1 MRIVATDQSD
11 PTAGQAVRS
20 IARPGPATF
29 AGQTAPRD
37 GILRR
42 MGMAAKARFAANKRL
57 EAKGVATNVGL
68 QLANIYTIAIGILLI
83 QFPASDLLKPISGA
97 LNYISLIA
105 SVFVQIMALIESYK
119 DYSGRARRMH
129 DCAVAI
135 SSLQQRLELDP
146 RNDWQTLEWYRGSYE
161 AVIKDADLNHDAID
175 YRCAQ
180 LEPAKLATRTRQHR
194 LAILRWRIAYFWNV
208 YGLTVTILL
217 SPWLL
222 GYGLIKLGL
231 G

>member
-1 MRIVATDQSD
+1 MS
-11 PTAGQAVRS
+11 
-20 IARPGPATF
+20 
-29 AGQTAPRD
+29 
-37 GILRR
+37 
-42 MGMAAKARFAANKRL
+42 MASKARFAANKRL

-83 QFPASDLLKPISGA
+83 QFPNAELLKPITGA

-119 DYSGRARRMH
+119 DYTGRARRMH
-129 DCAVAI
+129 DCAVGI

-146 RNDWQTLEWYRGSYE
+146 RNDWHTLEWYRSAYE
-161 AVIKDADLNHDAID
+161 TIIKDADLNHDAID

-180 LEPAKLATRTRQHR
+180 LEPAKLIERSWPQR
-194 LAILRWRIAYFWNV
+194 LAIARWRVAYLWNV
-208 YGLTVTILL
+208 YGLTASILIC
-217 SPWLL
+217 PWGV
-222 GYGLIKLGL
+222 GYGLIMLGL

>member
-1 MRIVATDQSD
+1 MQRAGSVA
-11 PTAGQAVRS
+11 
-20 IARPGPATF
+20 
-29 AGQTAPRD
+29 
-37 GILRR
+37 
-42 MGMAAKARFAANKRL
+42 
-57 EAKGVATNVGL
+57 
-68 QLANIYTIAIGILLI
+68 IAIGILLI
-83 QFPASDLLKPISGA
+83 QFPNSQLLKPISGA

-135 SSLQQRLELDP
+135 SSLQQRIELDP
-146 RNDWQTLEWYRGSYE
+146 RTDWQTLEWYRGAYE
-161 AVIKDADLNHDAID
+161 TIIKDADLNHDAID

-180 LEPAKLATRTRQHR
+180 LEPAKLVARPRHHEM
-194 LAILRWRIAYFWNV
+194 AILRWRLAYFWNV

>member
-1 MRIVATDQSD
+1 M
-11 PTAGQAVRS
+11 
-20 IARPGPATF
+20 
-29 AGQTAPRD
+29 
-37 GILRR
+37 RR

-68 QLANIYTIAIGILLI
+68 QLANVYTIAISILLL
-83 QFPASDLLKPISGA
+83 QFSTSELLKPVSGA

-105 SVFVQIMALIESYK
+105 SVFVQIMALIETFK

-135 SSLQQRLELDP
+135 SSLHQRLELDP
-146 RNDWQTLEWYRGSYE
+146 RTDWQTLEWYRASYE
-161 AVIKDADLNHDAID
+161 VVIKDADLNHDAID

-180 LEPAKLATRTRQHR
+180 LEPARLIERPRQHR
-194 LAILRWRIAYFWNV
+194 YAIFRWRLAYFWNV
-208 YGLTVTILL
+208 YGLTTSILV
-217 SPWLL
+217 SPWLV
-222 GYGLIKLGL
+222 GHGLIRLGL